1 VNTALKK
8 QIIKLILKLKM
19 KQFYEYDLQEFYFY
33 FSNYDFKHI
42 VYYDQLYSSQ
52 LQEKAQKRNLRIKK

>member
-1 VNTALKK
+1 MNTALKK

-52 LQEKAQKRNLRIKK
+52 LQEKGQKRNLRIKK

>member
-1 VNTALKK
+1 MNTALKK
-8 QIIKLILKLKM
+8 QIIKLFLKLKM

>member
-19 KQFYEYDLQEFYFY
+19 KQFYEYDLQEFNFY